1 MNAKGLLQN
10 KYVRMLKD
18 ALTAWWNDQA
28 PSKGAA
34 LAYYSMFSIAPLL
47 YLIISIAGLFFGP
60 DAVRGMVFEQIGALM
75 GQNGAEAIREM
86 LAHVSEPKT
95 GRMTAAVSIAVLLF
109 SASSVFGQLQTAL
122 DTIWRVPEAEKRKQ
136 QANGVWSFVRSRL
149 LTFGMVLGLAF
160 LVTVSLLL
168 STALSA
174 LGKWW
179 GPFFGQWETL
189 AHVLDIVVNFGVLT
203 VVFGAIYKLMPGAHI
218 QWRDVWV
225 GGAALRRR
233 QVPDRPLP
241 RQGRR
246 RLELRRIRL
255 DRDRDGVDLLFG
267 ADLPPRRGVH
277 LGVRARARIAPWRA
291 SAEGESR
298 RSDGARAGLATR
310 SRACA
315 RRPARRAT
323 AGMGFAK
330 RFGSRPSAQG
340 TLRRDDRGGV
350 SRRSHLAAD
359 RGAALKLS
367 QFRYCDVETLR
378 RAFHRASGCRA
389 LCR

>member
-1 MNAKGLLQN
+1 MRTADLLRN

-18 ALTAWWNDQA
+18 AFTAWWNDQA

-60 DAVRGMVFEQIGALM
+60 DAVRGMVFEQIAALM

-95 GRMTAAVSIAVLLF
+95 GSMTTLVSIAVLLF

-122 DTIWRVPEAEKRKQ
+122 DTIWRVPEAEKRKE
-136 QANGVWSFVRSRL
+136 QAQGVWSFVRSRL

-168 STALSA
+168 SAALSA

-179 GPFFGQWETL
+179 APLVDQWEPV

-203 VVFGAIYKLMPGAHI
+203 VVFGAIYKLMPRAQI

-225 GGAALRRR
+225 GALVTALLFVIGKFLIGLYLGKGDVGSSFGAFGSIVIVMVWVYYSAQIFLLGAEFTWVYAHARGSRRGEQPQKANLGEAAAPEPAPVRLAAPARAAPPGERRR
-233 QVPDRPLP
+233 AWDSQNALVSALQRK
-241 RQGRR
+241 G
-246 RLELRRIRL
+246 
-255 DRDRDGVDLLFG
+255 LFG
-267 ADLPPRRGVH
+267 VTVAAAFLGGAILRLVVAPR
-277 LGVRARARIAPWRA
+277 
-291 SAEGESR
+291 
-298 RSDGARAGLATR
+298 
-310 SRACA
+310 
-315 RRPARRAT
+315 
-323 AGMGFAK
+323 
-330 RFGSRPSAQG
+330 
-340 TLRRDDRGGV
+340 
-350 SRRSHLAAD
+350 
-359 RGAALKLS
+359 
-367 QFRYCDVETLR
+367 
-378 RAFHRASGCRA
+378 
-389 LCR
+389 